1 VSDLAVVVDEG
12 LLVARQ
18 YAMARPAL
26 RLRAWSGVTSTSLRV
41 PSWFLL
47 RKVYVGSFVAPL
59 SGSER
64 TAGEVQGKL
73 TSPDLRFVAVP
84 RRSDA
89 RRRAECGSAS
99 DLPLDV
105 VHLARPAASRLQ
117 TVLSRRRGT
126 SDGTEPR

>member
-1 VSDLAVVVDEG
+1 VVVDEG
-12 LLVARQ
+12 LLVARPVRHGS
-18 YAMARPAL
+18 A
-26 RLRAWSGVTSTSLRV
+26 GVEVEGLVGCHSTSLRV

-47 RKVYVGSFVAPL
+47 RKVYVGSFMAPL